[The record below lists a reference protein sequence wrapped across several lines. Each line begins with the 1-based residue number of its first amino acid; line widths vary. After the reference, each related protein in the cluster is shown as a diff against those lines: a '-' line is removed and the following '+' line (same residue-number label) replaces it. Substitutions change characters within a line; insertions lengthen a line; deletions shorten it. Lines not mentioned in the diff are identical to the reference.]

1 MQITPEDAKAA
12 SPSFTAAPR
21 ASSLAARFFDS
32 DLWYSFTRS
41 WLTML
46 AAAITLLLILSAI
59 FAPLIAPND
68 PLNLQTLN
76 LMDGSK
82 PPFWSPDGEWKFPLG
97 TDQQGRCVYSS
108 ILYGMRIS
116 LIVGFFG
123 VLLAATIGI
132 GLGLVAGYYGGR
144 VDAFIMRAADVQ
156 LTFPAILIAL
166 LIDGTTRALVG
177 TAKSEALVFWVLVI
191 SIGLS
196 FWVQYA
202 RTVRGST
209 MVERNK
215 DYVHAARLIGL
226 SKSTILFRHVLPNVM
241 GPVMVIATI
250 NLALAVITEA
260 TLSFLGVG
268 LPPTEPSLGTLI
280 RIGNEFLFSGEWW
293 VVIFPGVTLAV
304 LVLAVNLL
312 GDWLRDALNPKLQ

>member
-1 MQITPEDAKAA
+1 MQITPEDAKAT
-12 SPSFTAAPR
+12 SPSFNSAPSE
-21 ASSLAARFFDS
+21 ASLAARFFDS

-177 TAKSEALVFWVLVI
+177 TAKSEALIFWVLVI